1 MLEYQAK
8 DLVFH
13 FNKKHLEDN
22 TIPMWCV
29 KSHGVTFYVNHVSSE
44 LPWSTK
50 ETPDNPSTKGSIK
63 FKQCKLTIT
72 RDNNATISKLGLF
85 DKLLPRPRAAN
96 RIFTACGDE
105 FHNALTRDEYS
116 HSTIKEVVGECG
128 NKFVICDLLDKDE
141 MLLAAIVYAG
151 KFRLLT
157 TNEKYYFAYEE
168 DEVIFENYDD
178 DDDDDDEDDV
188 DADSSKI

>member
-1 MLEYQAK
+1 MLNYACTN
-8 DLVFH
+8 LVFH
-13 FNKKHLEDN
+13 FNKKHLEDA

-29 KSHGVTFYVNHVSSE
+29 KSAGVTFYVNHVTSE

-72 RDNNATISKLGLF
+72 SDNSATISKLGFL
-85 DKLLPRPRAAN
+85 DKLLPKPRVAS
-96 RIFTACGDE
+96 RILTACGGE
-105 FHNALTRDEYS
+105 FHDALLKGEYR
-116 HSTIKEVVGECG
+116 HSKIKDVVGTCG

-178 DDDDDDEDDV
+178 EDEDDE